1 MTIQFQPPECFAA
14 HCPLAGVA
22 SGFALDAGDPSTAK
36 LVACCEAP
44 GGDEV
49 EFRLDD
55 PANETFWKDELIRR
69 RAAYPDLAERFIRQG
84 APVAGKSGQF
94 FWSKMMGPV
103 GLRREHIFVQNVLRC
118 KPPKIGDSNYP
129 TGETRKEAEACCR
142 MWDRHQQFKPDTA
155 VITIHPAALVRD
167 ITPLP
172 LAIEDC
178 RKARD
183 FAAQGRRVMLL
194 VGDKAAHRFA
204 GTPGNITYWRGNY
217 AEIDSGIFSSRQPE
231 VDSLQ
236 EGAETAHAS

>member
-1 MTIQFQPPECFAA
+1 MPNWKPEECAC
-14 HCPLAGVA
+14 CPLYDIGT
-22 SGFALDAGDPSTAK
+22 GFALDAGDPFTAK

-49 EFRLDD
+49 EFRLDAQED
-55 PANETFWKDELIRR
+55 KFWEAELGRR
-69 RAAYPDLAERFIRQG
+69 RAAYPQLGAVYPPLAERFIRQG
-84 APVAGKSGQF
+84 APVVGRSGQF
-94 FWSKMMGPV
+94 YWNKMMGPV
-103 GLRREHIFVQNVLRC
+103 GLKREDVFQMNVLRC

-172 LAIEDC
+172 LVLEDV

-194 VGDKAAHRFA
+194 VGDKAAHQFA
-204 GTPGNITYWRGNY
+204 GTPGNITWWRGNY
-217 AEIDSGIFSSRQPE
+217 SELVP
-231 VDSLQ
+231 LK
-236 EGAETAHAS
+236 